1 MNSRRLSTYRLIAA
15 APLAAIASA
24 AHADIVY
31 TEVDVQ
37 IGGPGSEPGF
47 GSLQLGG
54 IGVMNFFAGSN
65 SKGPERLFAAKA
77 GSSSNIRLLNDFSS
91 KPLGG
96 GSKSKSGLAARFSA
110 GDLIELNSGLN
121 FQKIGIGSVGISS
134 KSGKGSK
141 GFGNFVYDGEVQSGY
156 LGFAFEN
163 SALGGESVNYG
174 WISVSWDGSFLA
186 IDGFAYETDADTGI
200 VAGAIP
206 APGAL
211 GLFGLAAG
219 AAGIR
224 RKRQA

>member
-1 MNSRRLSTYRLIAA
+1 MNSERLSTYRLIAA
-15 APLAAIASA
+15 APLAAIASGA
-24 AHADIVY
+24 AADIVY

-37 IGGPGSEPGF
+37 FGGPGPQPFIE
-47 GSLQLGG
+47 SLQIGS
-54 IGVMNFFAGSN
+54 IGVLDFIAGSN
-65 SKGPERLFAAKA
+65 SDGPERVFGAKA
-77 GSSSNIRLLNDFSS
+77 GSSANIQLLNDFS

-110 GDLIELNSGLN
+110 GDLIELNSGLVL
-121 FQKIGIGSVGISS
+121 QKIGVGSAGVSS
-134 KSGKGSK
+134 KSGKGPK

-156 LGFAFEN
+156 LGFAFQN
-163 SALGGESVNYG
+163 PAFGDESVNYG

-200 VAGAIP
+200 AAGAIP
-206 APGAL
+206 APGAF